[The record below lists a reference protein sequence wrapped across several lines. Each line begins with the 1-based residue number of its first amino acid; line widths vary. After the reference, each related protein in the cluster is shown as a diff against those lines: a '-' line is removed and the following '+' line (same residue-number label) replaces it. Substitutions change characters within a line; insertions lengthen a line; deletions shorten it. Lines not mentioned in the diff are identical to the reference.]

1 MPNAPVRS
9 MLGRKGGTV
18 HNWMSFM
25 NLTPLA
31 VAAVAWIMLI
41 AAVGYAAGLAA
52 WHGARR

>member
-1 MPNAPVRS
+1 

-25 NLTPLA
+25 DLTPLA
-31 VAAVAWIMLI
+31 TAAVAWIVLI